1 MWVRCRDYAKS
12 GGLWGMPFT
21 ILAGICLIPVLT
33 CSLQVFI
40 TELVN
45 QPSVFFRG
53 STLRHSMSTGG
64 FPLFSQERSF
74 CLTFGCFLIQLLGE
88 GGRPS
93 FLREVMHYNDF
104 FIKPLGNV

>member
-12 GGLWGMPFT
+12 GGLWGMLFT
-21 ILAGICLIPVLT
+21 IHAGICLSQVLI

-53 STLRHSMSTGG
+53 STLRLNMSTGS

-74 CLTFGCFLIQLLGE
+74 CLTFRRFLIQLLRD
-88 GGRPS
+88 GG
-93 FLREVMHYNDF
+93 
-104 FIKPLGNV
+104 